1 MRVIDKKEVRDYN
14 YVMEKQEK
22 TNAMRILEQKGE
34 QYTPYYLSSIPEDG
48 KRAAE
53 MLGRDPSSVF
63 KTLVTVGSDLAHYV
77 FVIPVCETLD
87 LKKAAKAAG
96 IKSVEMLPQ
105 KELFPLTGY
114 VHGGC
119 SPIGMK
125 KLFPTYFDE
134 TAILFDEVVTS
145 AGKLGVF
152 LSAAP
157 ASFERA
163 VGARYADLVR

>member
-1 MRVIDKKEVRDYN
+1 
-14 YVMEKQEK
+14 MEKQEK
-22 TNAMRILEQKGE
+22 TNAMRMLEAQGE
-34 QYTPYYLSSIPEDG
+34 SYAPIYLSEIPKDG
-48 KRAAE
+48 VDAANK
-53 MLGRDPSSVF
+53 MRRDPACVF

-77 FVIPVCETLD
+77 FVIPVAETLD

-96 IKSVEMLPQ
+96 VKSVEMLPQ
-105 KELFPLTGY
+105 KQLFPLTGY

-134 TAILFDEVVTS
+134 TAILFDNVVTS

-152 LSAAP
+152 LCASP
-157 ASFERA
+157 ASFERVA
-163 VGARYADLVR
+163 KAGYADLVR